1 MAFNTAF
8 GSTLA
13 ISTTTTT
20 SATDTQAE
28 FEALAYTAI
37 GEIESVGDLGD
48 TFQAVTFTALG
59 DGRVRKLKGTA
70 DAGDLTVTVA
80 FDSTDTGQ
88 DAMRTALAS
97 QSNQYAFRLQVA
109 DGSSGSPS
117 APSTQF
123 FLGRVMSGSINVG
136 DANNVVRQT
145 FTIGIDSPIILVDA
159 V

>member
-20 SATDTQAE
+20 SVTDTQGE
-28 FEALAYTAI
+28 FEALAYTAV
-37 GEIESVGDLGD
+37 GEIESLGDLGD
-48 TFQAVTFTALG
+48 SYQPVTFVSLA
-59 DGRVRKLKGTA
+59 DGRTRKLKGTA

-80 FDSTDTGQ
+80 FDSADAGQ
-88 DAMRTALAS
+88 DLMRTALAD
-97 QSNQYAFRLQVA
+97 QSGLYAFRVQVA

-117 APSTQF
+117 APTTQF

-145 FTIGIDSPIILVDA
+145 FGIGIDSAIILVDA